1 MGRRGRALCRLIAGG
16 TVLSVAIVAAVVAVV
31 FAALALSSGVAL
43 AEEKE
48 AKEPVAI
55 LELGAAGAWDM
66 HGGSAFGPTAAVE
79 FEPIKNYLVIEAGLT
94 PFFDS
99 SRRADWDFDLLFRHS
114 FALSK
119 TVEFEPGIGPTW
131 TSSGQVGAGV
141 SLEFMI
147 WPWQERKFGWFID
160 PSYSVTAGRGESRQ
174 SLGVAVGLLFGF
186 Q

>member
-1 MGRRGRALCRLIAGG
+1 MGLRGRGLCRVIAGM
-16 TVLSVAIVAAVVAVV
+16 VLGGAMLAAMGGLADVASAA
-31 FAALALSSGVAL
+31 
-43 AEEKE
+43 EKE

-55 LELGAAGAWDM
+55 LELGAAGVWDP
-66 HGGSAFGPTAAVE
+66 HGGAAFGPTAAIE
-79 FEPIKNYLVIEAGLT
+79 FEPIKNYLIIEGGLT

-99 SRRADWDFDLLFRHS
+99 DHRADWDFDVLFRHS
-114 FALSK
+114 FELSK

-131 TSSGQVGAGV
+131 SSSGQVGGTV
-141 SLEFMI
+141 SLEFMM

-160 PSYSVTAGRGESRQ
+160 PTYSYTAGHGESRQ

>member
-1 MGRRGRALCRLIAGG
+1 MGLRGRLVRCAFAGARVLGMATIA
-16 TVLSVAIVAAVVAVV
+16 VAA
-31 FAALALSSGVAL
+31 FAAGAAS
-43 AEEKE
+43 AEE
-48 AKEPVAI
+48 KEPVAI
-55 LELGAAGAWDM
+55 LELGGAGAWDI
-66 HGGSAFGPTAAVE
+66 HGASAFGPTAAVE

-99 SRRADWDFDLLFRHS
+99 SGRAEWDVDLLFRHS
-114 FALSK
+114 FELSK

-131 TSSGQVGAGV
+131 TSSGQVGASA

-160 PSYSVTAGRGESRQ
+160 PSYSVTAGHGQTQQ
-174 SLGVAVGLLFGF
+174 SLGLAVGLLFGF